1 MLKINKVNKAR
12 LLFWCIIIA
21 IIVYVIADIDRQR
34 SGQADVGA
42 EESLNGKDFKVIGN
56 KIVEIEYKTEEQFL
70 EKHRK
75 KLERDRKEKQEEEE
89 KRLVRVEKET
99 KRRAEVA
106 AKIKKEQEETKRRA
120 EAAEKIKKE
129 QEERTRLANI
139 EVEKKK
145 SAETQVVAKA
155 EQPSRGGSKG
165 RSLGTFQAT
174 AYCGCSTCNGKY
186 VGQPTASGT
195 QMQQG
200 RTIAVDPNVIP
211 LGSRVSVNGHVY
223 IAEDTGSAIKGKI
236 IDIYHGS
243 HSSALKFG
251 RQSVTVRI
259 LN

>member
-1 MLKINKVNKAR
+1 MKINKVNKAR

-42 EESLNGKDFKVIGN
+42 EKSLNGKDFKVIGN

-89 KRLVRVEKET
+89 KRLARVEKEA
-99 KRRAEVA
+99 KRRAEV
-106 AKIKKEQEETKRRA
+106 
-120 EAAEKIKKE
+120 AEKIKKE

-139 EVEKKK
+139 EAEKKK
-145 SAETQVVAKA
+145 SAESQVVAKA
-155 EQPSRGGSKG
+155 EQPSRGDGGRG

-211 LGSRVSVNGHVY
+211 LGSRVSVNGHIY
-223 IAEDTGSAIKGKI
+223 TAEDTGSAIKGKI
-236 IDIYHGS
+236 IDIYYNS
-243 HSSALKFG
+243 HSAALKFG
-251 RQSVTVRI
+251 RQSVTVKI
-259 LN
+259 LD